1 MKRGKYII
9 FGNKYLF
16 FFTIKSIFDMLWL
29 ISQEKKN
36 NKLILLKKTF
46 LKYINYTGNKIN
58 NINF

>member
-1 MKRGKYII
+1 
-9 FGNKYLF
+9 
-16 FFTIKSIFDMLWL
+16 MLCL